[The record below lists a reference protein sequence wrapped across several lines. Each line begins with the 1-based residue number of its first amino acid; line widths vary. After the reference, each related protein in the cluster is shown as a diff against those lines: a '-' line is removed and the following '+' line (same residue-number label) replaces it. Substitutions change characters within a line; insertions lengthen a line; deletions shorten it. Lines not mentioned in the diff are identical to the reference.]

1 MNNGFSYI
9 DIGTLDGYKLSLR
22 EDLSSKSLLLK
33 MPYRLLWNGVQRE
46 GTNPKHMNERIDFEH
61 IFTPQ
66 GMLGHVSKHPNLD
79 FLMNIFNIPRVYS
92 VSGFGT
98 WNVGQHTVAVAFLV
112 LYWSAF
118 NSYPQEKRDRL
129 VTLALMHDVH
139 EAVIGDILP
148 FFKTAPVKEAI
159 DTIQRDI
166 LHAFSIEED
175 QTLHE
180 ELKLLDMIGFLYE
193 ISQSSPR
200 GIDPSKRKLIK
211 KMYARQKAD
220 ILAYAEK
227 TSIENQKVKDF
238 LQYMKL

>member
-1 MNNGFSYI
+1 MDEHI
-9 DIGTLDGYKLSLR
+9 DY
-22 EDLSSKSLLLK
+22 E
-33 MPYRLLWNGVQRE
+33 N
-46 GTNPKHMNERIDFEH
+46 

-98 WNVGQHTVAVAFLV
+98 WNVGQHTVAVAFLA

-118 NSYPQEKRDRL
+118 HSYPQEKRDRL

-148 FFKTAPVKEAI
+148 FFKTADVKEAI
-159 DTIQRDI
+159 DSIQNDI
-166 LHAFSIEED
+166 LRAFAIEED
-175 QTLHE
+175 QALHD

-193 ISQSSPR
+193 IGQSSPR
-200 GIDPSKRKLIK
+200 GIDPSKSELIK
-211 KMYARQKAD
+211 QMFARQKEE
-220 ILAYAEK
+220 ILRYAEK
-227 TSIENQKVKDF
+227 TNIDQKTVNEF
-238 LQYMKL
+238 LTSMNL

>member
-1 MNNGFSYI
+1 MS
-9 DIGTLDGYKLSLR
+9 
-22 EDLSSKSLLLK
+22 
-33 MPYRLLWNGVQRE
+33 
-46 GTNPKHMNERIDFEH
+46 ERIDYEN

-98 WNVGQHTVAVAFLV
+98 WNVGQHTMAVAFLA

-129 VTLALMHDVH
+129 VTLALVHDAH

-148 FFKTAPVKEAI
+148 FFKTAAVKEAI
-159 DTIQRDI
+159 ETIQQDI
-166 LHAFSIEED
+166 LSAFSIEED
-175 QTLHE
+175 QALRD
-180 ELKLLDMIGFLYE
+180 ELKLLDMMGFLYE
-193 ISQSSPR
+193 ISQSSPK

-211 KMYARQKAD
+211 QMYTRQKAE
-220 ILAYAEK
+220 ILAYTEK
-227 TSIENQKVKDF
+227 ANVDRQKVSEF
-238 LQYMKL
+238 LKHMKL

>member
-1 MNNGFSYI
+1 MSEHI
-9 DIGTLDGYKLSLR
+9 DY
-22 EDLSSKSLLLK
+22 E
-33 MPYRLLWNGVQRE
+33 N
-46 GTNPKHMNERIDFEH
+46 

-66 GMLGHVSKHPNLD
+66 GMLGNVSKHPNLD

-98 WNVGQHTVAVAFLV
+98 WNVGQHTVAVAFLT

-118 NSYPQEKRDRL
+118 HSYPQEKRDRL

-148 FFKTAPVKEAI
+148 FFKTPAVKEAI
-159 DTIQRDI
+159 DAIQNDI

-175 QTLHE
+175 QALHD

-193 ISQSSPR
+193 IGQSSPR

-211 KMYARQKAD
+211 QMYARQKED
-220 ILAYAEK
+220 ILAYTEK
-227 TSIENQKVKDF
+227 AKIDQKKVSEF
-238 LQYMKL
+238 LKSMKL

>member
-1 MNNGFSYI
+1 
-9 DIGTLDGYKLSLR
+9 
-22 EDLSSKSLLLK
+22 
-33 MPYRLLWNGVQRE
+33 
-46 GTNPKHMNERIDFEH
+46 MNEHIDYEN

-98 WNVGQHTVAVAFLV
+98 WNVGQHTMAVAFLA

-129 VTLALMHDVH
+129 VTLALVHDAH

-148 FFKTAPVKEAI
+148 FFKTAAVKEAI
-159 DTIQRDI
+159 DTIQQDI
-166 LHAFSIEED
+166 LNAFSIEED
-175 QTLHE
+175 QTLRD
-180 ELKLLDMIGFLYE
+180 ELKLLDMMGFLYE
-193 ISQSSPR
+193 ISQSSPK

-211 KMYARQKAD
+211 QMYDRQKAA
-220 ILAYAEK
+220 ILAYTEK
-227 TSIENQKVKDF
+227 ANIDRQKVSEF
-238 LQYMKL
+238 LKHMKL

>member
-1 MNNGFSYI
+1 MS
-9 DIGTLDGYKLSLR
+9 
-22 EDLSSKSLLLK
+22 
-33 MPYRLLWNGVQRE
+33 
-46 GTNPKHMNERIDFEH
+46 ERIDYEN

-98 WNVGQHTVAVAFLV
+98 WNVGQHTMAVAFLA

-129 VTLALMHDVH
+129 VTLALVHDAH

-148 FFKTAPVKEAI
+148 FFKTAAVKEAI
-159 DTIQRDI
+159 DSIQSDI
-166 LHAFSIEED
+166 LQAFAIEED
-175 QTLHE
+175 QALHD

-193 ISQSSPR
+193 IGQSSPR
-200 GIDPSKRKLIK
+200 GIDPSKSELIK
-211 KMYARQKAD
+211 QMFARQKEE
-220 ILAYAEK
+220 ILRYAEK
-227 TSIENQKVKDF
+227 TNIDQKTVNEF
-238 LQYMKL
+238 LTSMNL

>member
-1 MNNGFSYI
+1 MDEHI
-9 DIGTLDGYKLSLR
+9 DY
-22 EDLSSKSLLLK
+22 E
-33 MPYRLLWNGVQRE
+33 N
-46 GTNPKHMNERIDFEH
+46 

-66 GMLGHVSKHPNLD
+66 GMLGHVSKNPNLD

-118 NSYPQEKRDRL
+118 HSYPQEKRDRL

-148 FFKTAPVKEAI
+148 FFKTAAVKQAI
-159 DTIQRDI
+159 DSIQNDI
-166 LHAFSIEED
+166 LRAFAIEED
-175 QTLHE
+175 QALHD

-193 ISQSSPR
+193 IGQSSPR
-200 GIDPSKRKLIK
+200 GIDPSKSELIK
-211 KMYARQKAD
+211 QMYERQREE
-220 ILAYAEK
+220 ILKYAEK
-227 TSIENQKVKDF
+227 ANIERQTVNDF
-238 LQYMKL
+238 LVSMSF

>member
-1 MNNGFSYI
+1 MDEHI
-9 DIGTLDGYKLSLR
+9 DY
-22 EDLSSKSLLLK
+22 E
-33 MPYRLLWNGVQRE
+33 N
-46 GTNPKHMNERIDFEH
+46 

-98 WNVGQHTVAVAFLV
+98 WNVGQHTVAVAFLA

-118 NSYPQEKRDRL
+118 HSYPQEKRDRL

-148 FFKTAPVKEAI
+148 FFKTAAVKEAI
-159 DTIQRDI
+159 DAIQQDI
-166 LHAFSIEED
+166 LDAFSIEED
-175 QTLHE
+175 QELHD
-180 ELKLLDMIGFLYE
+180 ELKLLDKIGFLYE
-193 ISQSSPR
+193 ISQSSPK

-211 KMYARQKAD
+211 QMHARQKEE
-220 ILAYAEK
+220 ILADADRVQ
-227 TSIENQKVKDF
+227 IGQKKVNDC
-238 LQYMKL
+238 LQQMKR

>member
-1 MNNGFSYI
+1 MDEHI
-9 DIGTLDGYKLSLR
+9 DY
-22 EDLSSKSLLLK
+22 E
-33 MPYRLLWNGVQRE
+33 N
-46 GTNPKHMNERIDFEH
+46 

-66 GMLGHVSKHPNLD
+66 GMLGHVSKNPNLD

-118 NSYPQEKRDRL
+118 HSYPQEKRDRL

-148 FFKTAPVKEAI
+148 FFKTAAVKEAI
-159 DTIQRDI
+159 DSIQNDI
-166 LHAFSIEED
+166 LHAFAIEED
-175 QTLHE
+175 QALHD

-193 ISQSSPR
+193 IGQSSPK
-200 GIDPSKRKLIK
+200 GIDPSKSELIRQ
-211 KMYARQKAD
+211 MYDRQKEE
-220 ILAYAEK
+220 ILKYAGKANIDQK
-227 TSIENQKVKDF
+227 TVSEF
-238 LQYMKL
+238 LTSMNL